1 MNLMIITNISGK
13 IEKHRKL
20 SIRILCL
27 HIELIPSACH
37 PTGKVKKIK
46 LMLLYPRVDIIKHIR
61 DLTLQLHKTT
71 SKKEKHLC
79 HLLLGNGG
87 RIPNP
92 WVKIPSQYSD
102 FSKV

>member
-1 MNLMIITNISGK
+1 MIIRNMLGK
-13 IEKHRKL
+13 IKNHKKL
-20 SIRILCL
+20 LIKILCL
-27 HIELIPSACH
+27 RIELILSVCH
-37 PTGKVKKIK
+37 LIGKVIKIR